1 MQAIQC
7 IFIYDSRWTPLQVSI
22 VCIIEHTLLLLI
34 FHTFLWIAFYSED
47 YNNLQFWHTVKS
59 NMTNQTV
66 KPNYFLSISSN
77 WRFHIWWFGLV
88 NLQLLIFYLYFITC
102 RIFDTFFGKNK
113 LCKGGFIS
121 EGFLNWSSSKPF
133 CSIIF
138 KLSNRK
144 SIFSNSGFQTSK
156 SFFCLFTTY
165 LTYLQSYFSSE
176 S

>member
-1 MQAIQC
+1 MDKKLFWKYFKVRTEKLHRIKVLNRSKKDLKS
-7 IFIYDSRWTPLQVSI
+7 IFHWGKSCFFRAKNLSINTWRSGPDICSLICGWTPLQVSI

-88 NLQLLIFYLYFITC
+88 NLQLLIFI
-102 RIFDTFFGKNK
+102 
-113 LCKGGFIS
+113 FIS
-121 EGFLNWSSSKPF
+121 SLAEFWH
-133 CSIIF
+133 IF
-138 KLSNRK
+138 W
-144 SIFSNSGFQTSK
+144 
-156 SFFCLFTTY
+156 
-165 LTYLQSYFSSE
+165 
-176 S
+176 